1 MNYNITK
8 KPILIDS
15 IYYFLGTMFLLIDA
29 FYNAYPIIYHDL
41 STYVANGFDLETPID
56 RPITYCL
63 FVRLFSLNGYSLWPV
78 VFAQA
83 YILSF
88 LLFKLMR
95 SIFGRDIKPII
106 ILGAIMLLSLFTGI
120 SWTVSQIM
128 PDIFTPMEIIIISIL
143 VIGEQNKKQKV
154 LLYFLFFLAT
164 SMHLSHISFNIT
176 LLFFL
181 FVIKRL
187 NILRCSY
194 YLDYKMLLLLFGI
207 TFLGFTTMLS
217 ASAKSKHVFFMG
229 AMVEHGILKEF
240 LEDNCPNASYA
251 ICKYKDDLPSRAYQF
266 VWDENSPL
274 YKIGGWKSSE
284 KEFNRIILKTLT
296 RPKYIGLHI
305 KASILATIDQLVTFD
320 INDSNGVFLEGTL
333 PYDRMVRYLP
343 GDLEM
348 YLNSK
353 QMNNQFGFTDNL
365 NTVFSI
371 IVAASLL
378 IIIYLLIKGNVYRE
392 KLLMV
397 LILVILGV
405 LLNAWVSGTFAN
417 SINRLGCKMTWLIPM
432 ISLIGLIQL
441 YINKKLIRLS

>member
-1 MNYNITK
+1 MNFNITR
-8 KPILIDS
+8 KPIFIDS
-15 IYYFLGTMFLLIDA
+15 IFYFLGAMFLLIDA

-95 SIFGRDIKPII
+95 SLFGRDIKPII
-106 ILGAIMLLSLFTGI
+106 ILSSIILLSLFTGI

-143 VIGEQNKKQKV
+143 VIGEQNKKQKA

-187 NILRCSY
+187 NTLRCSY
-194 YLDYKMLLLLFGI
+194 YLDYKILLLLFGI
-207 TFLGFTTMLS
+207 TLLGYTTMLS

-240 LEDNCPNASYA
+240 LEDNCPNTSYA
-251 ICKYKDDLPSRAYQF
+251 LCRYKDELPSRAYQF

-284 KEFNRIILKTLT
+284 KEFNAIILKTLIS
-296 RPKYIGLHI
+296 PKFVGLHI
-305 KASILATIDQLVTFD
+305 KASVLATLNQLVTFN
-320 INDSNGVFLEGTL
+320 INDGNGVFLEGSL
-333 PYDRMVRYLP
+333 PYDRMFRYLP
-343 GDLEM
+343 GDMEM

-365 NTVFSI
+365 NIVFSI
-371 IVAASLL
+371 MVAISLL
-378 IIIYLLIKGNVYRE
+378 IVIYLLIKGNVYKE
-392 KLLMV
+392 KLLIV
-397 LILVILGV
+397 LVLVILGV

-417 SINRLGCKMTWLIPM
+417 SIDRLGCKMIWLIPM

-441 YINKKLIRLS
+441 HFNKKLTKLS